1 MKVYL
6 YLNYR
11 RSMCGAGTGI
21 CCRQLFKDCKIL
33 MVNSLYIVEV
43 LCFLKKYKFSVQ
55 KNKQVHDHST

>member
-1 MKVYL
+1 
-6 YLNYR
+6 
-11 RSMCGAGTGI
+11 MCGAGTGI